1 MFPCQSV
8 SQSVDINNSSTKAS
22 PSTLY
27 HGPGDQAVT
36 GGFSKE
42 GFLST
47 TCRLGE
53 NHLYSPASQ
62 SSQW

>member
-8 SQSVDINNSSTKAS
+8 SQSVDINNSSTKA
-22 PSTLY
+22 STLY

-42 GFLST
+42 GFLAT